1 MKKAIPRIEKHD
13 SLSKL
18 ACMPLNDQNTT
29 SIDARCYRFAGNQP
43 FKIACFRRTIMT
55 APELR

>member
-18 ACMPLNDQNTT
+18 ACMPLNDQS
-29 SIDARCYRFAGNQP
+29 SIGARCYRFAGNQP
-43 FKIACFRRTIMT
+43 FKIACFRITIMT
-55 APELR
+55 APEPR